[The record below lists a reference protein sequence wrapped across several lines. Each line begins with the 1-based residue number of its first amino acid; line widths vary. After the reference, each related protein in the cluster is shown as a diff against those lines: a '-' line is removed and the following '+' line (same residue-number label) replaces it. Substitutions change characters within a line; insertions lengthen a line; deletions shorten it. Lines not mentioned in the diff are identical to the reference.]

1 MAVVIPFIGAAIGG
15 AIGGTF
21 LGVGAATWGY
31 FAGSLLASALF
42 KPPGQQGP
50 RLEDLTIVGTDYGQA
65 IPWVSG
71 SPRIAPQYAWI
82 SPLREIAS
90 TQKVGK
96 GGSQKITTYTYEC
109 DFLLIV
115 TENVTADVARDWLN
129 GELIR
134 NGLTLKDGVYGGG
147 VTIYTG
153 ADGQLPDP
161 TYETAVGA
169 GNAPA
174 YRGHTTIVGRS
185 LQLGGGK
192 QMPNLENQVN
202 TLNEID
208 QSGLMIDAP
217 LNEDTEL
224 NDLISPA
231 QTITAQLNGALTAL
245 DFTPTSVRLRRQFS
259 PSGRTAFGVGSGDF
273 FFDVDWETQDRYVA
287 FDYDLGE
294 PTIIAPIGL
303 PPYQNATTA
312 LWQRNNGLGSHSL
325 VVVDHD
331 SVGAPGQSFDL
342 RWAGSPGVGTTV
354 VSENMPLT
362 GRMTL
367 IWPAGTLD
375 TLIVKIDNEV
385 FMTVVGSNQIAGAT
399 GSWSMGQ
406 LGITDIRGALFL
418 DYQIGRLMCGV
429 GTDPIY
435 LPPLQENLRTTLRGL
450 LARCGYAQTQYDVH
464 TDLSSVPLE
473 GYATSNVTS
482 TRAHLETLRP
492 YGLYECS
499 CSDKL
504 YVFPRAETPAGAIPW
519 KDLGVSE
526 TPGEVVD
533 PFPLVVGNEI
543 EVPAQIAVRY
553 RNVSADWNTGT
564 EFADRGETSSLIS
577 TQTVDMPFG
586 LTPAQA
592 KKIADTILKDAVA
605 GLGRATL
612 RVGGRKH
619 AKYVEGDVLT
629 TTAPDGT
636 GYRFRIITKR
646 DYLFMLEWEV
656 ALDDASALTSPAIT
670 FEGYVPTTDP
680 LRIAPTE
687 WEVLAIPPLQDSD
700 ASVPGPYVA
709 IAPARND
716 ESDEWPGAVFVR
728 ARLPEAFEQVF
739 ISGDVSVMG
748 VCQTVLGD
756 FVGGST
762 VLDWTQKLRV
772 RVRGELASAD
782 YYDFFA
788 DRTINAAVVGDEP
801 IRFLRADFVSTDGL
815 LSDYDLSG
823 LMRGQL
829 GQEHLT
835 VGHSVVERFV
845 LLTPALRRMAN
856 QTTDIGQEH
865 QVKAVTLN
873 TLLSNV
879 TDEDFTDDGIAL
891 RPYSPVALNAR
902 AQVSGDLDIE
912 WSRRSRLVARYTDQ
926 GVFAPLGEAT
936 EAYRVKIYDDPDADP
951 IRTENVTTPEYTYA
965 AADIASD
972 GFSSGDPITITVQQ
986 LSETVGEG
994 FAATLEVDAP

>member
-1 MAVVIPFIGAAIGG
+1 MAMVVPFIGAAIGG

-21 LGVGAATWGY
+21 LGVSAAAWGY
-31 FAGSLLASALF
+31 FAGSLLASAIF

-82 SPLREIAS
+82 SPLREIAN

-96 GGSQKITTYTYEC
+96 GGSQKVTTYTYEC
-109 DFLLIV
+109 DFLLII

-134 NGLTLKDGVYGGG
+134 NGLTIKEGVYGGG
-147 VTIYTG
+147 VTVYTG
-153 ADGQLPDP
+153 EGSQLPDP
-161 TYETAVGA
+161 TYEAAVGTD
-169 GNAPA
+169 NAPA

-202 TLNEID
+202 TLSEID
-208 QSGLMIDAP
+208 PSGLMIDAP
-217 LNEDTEL
+217 LNEETEL
-224 NDLISPA
+224 NDLIAPA
-231 QTITAQLNGALTAL
+231 QTLTAQVSGALTAL
-245 DFTPTSVRLRRQFS
+245 DFTPTSVRLRRQLS

-273 FFDVDWETQDRYVA
+273 FFDVDWETQDRYVG
-287 FDYDLGE
+287 FDYDLGV
-294 PTIIAPIGL
+294 PTIISPIGI
-303 PPYQNATTA
+303 PPYQNGVTA
-312 LWQRNNGLGSHSL
+312 LWQRDNGLNSHGL

-331 SVGAPGQSFDL
+331 SIGSPGQSFDL
-342 RWAGSPGVGTTV
+342 RWSGQPGVGTTV
-354 VSENMPLT
+354 VAENMPFT

-367 IWPAGTLD
+367 VWPAGTLN
-375 TLIVKIDNEV
+375 TMVVKIDNEV
-385 FMTVVGSNQIAGAT
+385 FMTVVGSNQISGAT

-406 LGITDIRGALFL
+406 LGVSDIRGALFL
-418 DYQIGRLMCGV
+418 DYQISRLMCGV
-429 GTDPIY
+429 GTDPVY

-464 TDLSSVPLE
+464 SNLASVPLE
-473 GYATSNVTS
+473 GYATSSVTS

-492 YGLYECS
+492 YGLYEANCV
-499 CSDKL
+499 DKL
-504 YVFPRAETPAGAIPW
+504 YIFPRSVTPAGHIPW
-519 KDLGVSE
+519 SDLGVSE

-533 PFPLVVGNEI
+533 PFPLQVGNEV

-564 EFADRGETSSLIS
+564 EFSDRGEASSLVT
-577 TQTVDMPFG
+577 TQAVDMPFG

-592 KKIADTILKDAVA
+592 KKIADTILKDAMA
-605 GLGRATL
+605 GLGRAKL
-612 RVGGRKH
+612 RVGGRKY

-629 TTAPDGT
+629 TANPDGT
-636 GYRFRIITKR
+636 SYRFRIITKR
-646 DYLFMLEWEV
+646 DYIFMLEWDV

-670 FEGYVPTTDP
+670 YEGYIPTTNP
-680 LRIAPTE
+680 LRVAPTD
-687 WEVLAIPPLQDSD
+687 WEVLALPPLQDSD
-700 ASVPGPYVA
+700 ATVPGPYVA
-709 IAPARND
+709 ITPARNAD
-716 ESDEWPGAVFVR
+716 SDEWPGAVFVR

-739 ISGDVSVMG
+739 ISGDAAIMG
-748 VCQTVLGD
+748 TCQTTLGD
-756 FVGGST
+756 FDSGST
-762 VLDWTQKLRV
+762 VLDWTHILRV
-772 RVRGELASAD
+772 RVRGELSSAS

-801 IRFLRADFVSTDGL
+801 IRFLRADFVSTDGQFRI
-815 LSDYDLSG
+815 YDLSG

-829 GQEHLT
+829 GQEHLIGEH
-835 VGHSVVERFV
+835 VASERFV
-845 LLTPALRRMAN
+845 LLNLALRRMPN
-856 QTTDIGQEH
+856 QTTDIGQEQ

-891 RPYSPVALNAR
+891 RPYSPVALQAI
-902 AQVSGDLDIE
+902 AQLNGDLEID
-912 WSRRSRLVARYTDQ
+912 WVRRSRLVARYTDQ

-951 IRTENVTTPEYTYA
+951 VRIEDVITPEYTYA
-965 AADIASD
+965 AGDIASD
-972 GFSSGDPITITVQQ
+972 GFSSGDPMTITVQQ

-994 FAATLEVDAP
+994 FAATIEAEAP